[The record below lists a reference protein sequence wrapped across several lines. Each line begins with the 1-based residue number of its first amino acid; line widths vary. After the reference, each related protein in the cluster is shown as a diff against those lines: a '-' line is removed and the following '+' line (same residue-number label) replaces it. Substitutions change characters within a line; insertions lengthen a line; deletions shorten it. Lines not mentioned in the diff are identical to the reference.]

1 MYADNVTDSMRVAID
16 ETRRRRAIQER
27 FNEEHGIEPQTV
39 RKAISDISSF
49 IEEAAANVD
58 RRSRTSGDGGHGEF
72 YTPASGGHGPEEAP
86 SAAESLATELAKLPK
101 DEVLRIIQTF
111 EEDMAAASEDMD
123 FERAA
128 ALRDQLVELRAAVDG
143 TSADDVLA
151 RLKEGARKGS
161 AHATRRRY
169 RPRRK

>member
-1 MYADNVTDSMRVAID
+1 MYADDVTDSMRIAID

-58 RRSRTSGDGGHGEF
+58 KRARTSGDGGHGEF
-72 YTPASGGHGPEEAP
+72 YTPASGP
-86 SAAESLATELAKLPK
+86 SAAESLADELSKLPK

-111 EEDMAAASEDMD
+111 EEDMAAASADMD

-128 ALRDQLVELRAAVDG
+128 SLRDQLVELRAAVEG
-143 TSADDVLA
+143 TTADDVLA

-161 AHATRRRY
+161 AHATRRSY